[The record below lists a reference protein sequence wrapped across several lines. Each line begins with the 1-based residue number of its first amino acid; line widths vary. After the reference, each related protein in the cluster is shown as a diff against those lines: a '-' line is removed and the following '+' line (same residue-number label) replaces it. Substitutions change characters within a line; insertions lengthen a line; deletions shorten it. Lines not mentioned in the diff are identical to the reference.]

1 MGSALSILNH
11 LPPWEHL
18 IHPTPEI
25 YTHFLN
31 IFQYFPLVSLLQ
43 WLTSYHPAGK
53 TSLKSS
59 PLNLPGRWAWCIMEI
74 VSPMTLLY
82 LLYTLP
88 KHYPDLT
95 LSPSLSTLPT
105 GNKFLA
111 FLFTLHYTNRAI
123 ISPFFAAPS
132 ISPIH
137 VIIASSAVAFNWFN
151 AVCLAG
157 WLAGYPVPYS
167 TSASYSSYAS
177 GGSGSGTSGSIGRA
191 LLGPL
196 GLTLFLGGMAGN
208 ISAERTLFRLRREE
222 AHRKKASPS
231 PPPSTSSSS
240 STKDADK
247 EGKNKK
253 GGNIYSKIYTIPPP
267 TGLFTSILYPH
278 YVAEWIE
285 WLGFAI
291 LAARI
296 VTTTPSV
303 KVGAGAGD
311 GSFQLAPWL
320 VPVAR
325 IADWMGVP
333 MPLPAVVFLVNAVS
347 NMLPHARWGRKWYV
361 EKFGEGRV
369 KGRGAVVPF
378 FSWL

>member
-1 MGSALSILNH
+1 
-11 LPPWEHL
+11 
-18 IHPTPEI
+18 
-25 YTHFLN
+25 
-31 IFQYFPLVSLLQ
+31 
-43 WLTSYHPAGK
+43 
-53 TSLKSS
+53 
-59 PLNLPGRWAWCIMEI
+59 MEI

-137 VIIASSAVAFNWFN
+137 VVIASSAVAFNWFN

-157 WLAGYPVPYS
+157 WLVGYPVPYS
-167 TSASYSSYAS
+167 TSSSYSYSYAS
-177 GGSGSGTSGSIGRA
+177 GGDGESTVRTWLA
-191 LLGPL
+191 PL
-196 GLTLFLGGMAGN
+196 GLALFLGGMAGN

-222 AHRKKASPS
+222 AHRKKPSPS
-231 PPPSTSSSS
+231 PPSITSSS
-240 STKDADK
+240 STKDATK
-247 EGKNKK
+247 AGGKKK

-278 YVAEWIE
+278 YVAEWVE

-291 LAARI
+291 LAAGI
-296 VTTTPSV
+296 VTTPAV
-303 KVGAGAGD
+303 KVGGSGGGAAAAAAGNGP
-311 GSFQLAPWL
+311 FQLAPWL
-320 VPVAR
+320 IPFAK

>member
-11 LPPWEHL
+11 LPSWEHL

-74 VSPMTLLY
+74 VSPITLLY

-88 KHYPDLT
+88 QLYPDLT

-105 GNKFLA
+105 SNKFLA

-137 VIIASSAVAFNWFN
+137 VVIASSAVAFNWFN
-151 AVCLAG
+151 AVCLGG

-167 TSASYSSYAS
+167 TSTSSYAS
-177 GGSGSGTSGSIGRA
+177 GGGGGSTTSGSIGRA
-191 LLGPL
+191 LLAPL

-222 AHRKKASPS
+222 AHRKKPS
-231 PPPSTSSSS
+231 PSTSSST
-240 STKDADK
+240 TKNATKAGGK
-247 EGKNKK
+247 EK

-291 LAARI
+291 LAAGI
-296 VTTTPSV
+296 VTTPSV
-303 KVGAGAGD
+303 KVGAGAGAGD

-325 IADWMGVP
+325 IVDWMGVP
-333 MPLPAVVFLVNAVS
+333 MPLPAVVFFFNAVS

>member
-82 LLYTLP
+82 LLYSLP

-167 TSASYSSYAS
+167 TSTSSYSSSYAS
-177 GGSGSGTSGSIGRA
+177 GGSIGRA
-191 LLGPL
+191 WLAPL

-222 AHRKKASPS
+222 AHRKKESSS
-231 PPPSTSSSS
+231 PPPSISSSS
-240 STKDADK
+240 STKDATKAGGK
-247 EGKNKK
+247 EK
-253 GGNIYSKIYTIPPP
+253 GGRNIYSKIYTIPPP

-291 LAARI
+291 LAAGI

-303 KVGAGAGD
+303 KVGAGAGAAGD

-325 IADWMGVP
+325 LADWMGVP

>member
-31 IFQYFPLVSLLQ
+31 IFQYFPLVSLVQ

-88 KHYPDLT
+88 KHYPNLT

-157 WLAGYPVPYS
+157 WLVGYPVPYS
-167 TSASYSSYAS
+167 TSSSSYSYAS
-177 GGSGSGTSGSIGRA
+177 GDDGGSIGRTWLA
-191 LLGPL
+191 PL

-222 AHRKKASPS
+222 AHRKKPSPS
-231 PPPSTSSSS
+231 ITSSST
-240 STKDADK
+240 TKDATK
-247 EGKNKK
+247 GGGKKK

-278 YVAEWIE
+278 YVAEWVE

-291 LAARI
+291 LAAGI
-296 VTTTPSV
+296 VTTPSV
-303 KVGAGAGD
+303 EVGGSGAGAAGD
-311 GSFQLAPWL
+311 GPFQLAPWL

-333 MPLPAVVFLVNAVS
+333 MPLPAMVFLVNAVS

>member
-18 IHPTPEI
+18 IHPTPET
-25 YTHFLN
+25 YTLFLN
-31 IFQYFPLVSLLQ
+31 IFQYFPVVSVLQ

-59 PLNLPGRWAWCIMEI
+59 SLNLPGRWTWCIMEI
-74 VSPMTLLY
+74 VSPLTLLY

-88 KHYPDLT
+88 QIYP
-95 LSPSLSTLPT
+95 LSTFSTTIPT
-105 GNKFLA
+105 SNKFLA

-123 ISPFFAAPS
+123 ISPFLAAPS

-137 VIIASSAVAFNWFN
+137 VFIASSAVAFNWFN
-151 AVCLAG
+151 GVCLAG
-157 WLAGYPVPYS
+157 WLAGYPLPVP
-167 TSASYSSYAS
+167 ASSYTS
-177 GGSGSGTSGSIGRA
+177 GGSTLGRT
-191 LLGPL
+191 LLAPL

-208 ISAERTLFRLRREE
+208 ISAERTLFKLRREE
-222 AHRKKASPS
+222 AHRKNQNLKKDDD
-231 PPPSTSSSS
+231 
-240 STKDADK
+240 TKNGDK
-247 EGKNKK
+247 KK
-253 GGNIYSKIYTIPPP
+253 GEGNIYSKIYTIPPP

-291 LAARI
+291 LAAGI
-296 VTTTPSV
+296 ITTPSPAAAASSLGG
-303 KVGAGAGD
+303 GAGGD
-311 GSFQLAPWL
+311 GSFHLAPWL
-320 VPVAR
+320 VPAAR
-325 IADWMGVP
+325 ISNWLGVP

-347 NMLPHARWGRKWYV
+347 NMLPHARWGRRWYV

-369 KGRGAVVPF
+369 NGRGAVVPF
-378 FSWL
+378 FRWL

>member
-11 LPPWEHL
+11 FPPWEHL
-18 IHPTPEI
+18 IHPTPQT
-25 YTHFLN
+25 YTLFLN
-31 IFQYFPLVSLLQ
+31 IFQYFPLVSLIQ

-53 TSLKSS
+53 TSLKQS

-88 KHYPDLT
+88 QQYP
-95 LSPSLSTLPT
+95 SSTFPT
-105 GNKFLA
+105 GIPTSNKFLA

-137 VIIASSAVAFNWFN
+137 VLIASSAVAFNWLN
-151 AVCLAG
+151 AVCMAG
-157 WLAGYPVPYS
+157 WLVGYPLPS
-167 TSASYSSYAS
+167 SPSSYSSAAAAAS
-177 GGSGSGTSGSIGRA
+177 GSTTGRTWLA
-191 LLGPL
+191 PL
-196 GLTLFLGGMAGN
+196 GLTLLLGGMAGN

-222 AHRKKASPS
+222 AHRKKKDD
-231 PPPSTSSSS
+231 STSTIKDTTTTTIT
-240 STKDADK
+240 TKDDPK
-247 EGKNKK
+247 EKGDNKK
-253 GGNIYSKIYTIPPP
+253 NIYSKIYAIPPP

-291 LAARI
+291 LAAGI
-296 VTTTPSV
+296 VTSPSSSSPSV
-303 KVGAGAGD
+303 DVGGG
-311 GSFQLAPWL
+311 FHLAPWL
-320 VPVAR
+320 VPA
-325 IADWMGVP
+325 AKLSNWMGVP
-333 MPLPAVVFLVNAVS
+333 MPVPAVVFLVNAVS

-378 FSWL
+378 FRWL

>member
-53 TSLKSS
+53 TSLKFS

-82 LLYTLP
+82 LLYSLP

-151 AVCLAG
+151 AVCLGG
-157 WLAGYPVPYS
+157 WLAGYIVPYS
-167 TSASYSSYAS
+167 TSTSSYSSSYAS
-177 GGSGSGTSGSIGRA
+177 GGSIGRA
-191 LLGPL
+191 WLAPL

-222 AHRKKASPS
+222 AHRKKPSPS
-231 PPPSTSSSS
+231 PPSTSSSS
-240 STKDADK
+240 TKSATKAGGK
-247 EGKNKK
+247 EK
-253 GGNIYSKIYTIPPP
+253 GGRNIYSKIYTIPPP

-291 LAARI
+291 LAAGI
-296 VTTTPSV
+296 VTTAPSV
-303 KVGAGAGD
+303 KVGGSGAGAAGD

-320 VPVAR
+320 VPVAKL
-325 IADWMGVP
+325 ADWMGVP

-361 EKFGEGRV
+361 EKFGEGMV